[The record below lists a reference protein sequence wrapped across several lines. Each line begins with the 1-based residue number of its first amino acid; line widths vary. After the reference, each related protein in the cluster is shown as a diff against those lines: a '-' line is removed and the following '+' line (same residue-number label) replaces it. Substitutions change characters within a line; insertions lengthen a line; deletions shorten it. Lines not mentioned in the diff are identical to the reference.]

1 MRKILLVGLAILF
14 FVTGCSYEGTML
26 NTPTKKVE
34 MFFSNYQ
41 TLNQDVM
48 DDLDKVVDEEERFN
62 TKQRE
67 TYRELMKKH
76 YQAIQYDVKD
86 ERINGDEAEV
96 RTEIEV
102 IDYSKILK
110 NTDRY
115 LQEHRDEFLD
125 EKGQYDETK
134 YMDYRLEQLKE
145 AKETV
150 KYDMTFHLTKKDK
163 EWQIDSLTTEQEQKI
178 HGMYDYE

>member
-1 MRKILLVGLAILF
+1 MRKILLVGLSILF

-67 TYRELMKKH
+67 IYRELMKKH

-115 LQEHRDEFLD
+115 LQEHRDKFLD

-150 KYDMTFHLTKKDK
+150 KYDMTFYLTKKDK
-163 EWQIDSLTTEQEQKI
+163 EWQMDPLTTEQEQKI

>member
-1 MRKILLVGLAILF
+1 MRKILLVGLSILF

-67 TYRELMKKH
+67 IYRELMKKH

-125 EKGQYDETK
+125 EKGQYDDTK

-150 KYDMTFHLTKKDK
+150 KYDMTFYLTKKDK
-163 EWQIDSLTTEQEQKI
+163 EWQMDPLTTEQEQKI

>member
-1 MRKILLVGLAILF
+1 MRKILLVGLSILF

-67 TYRELMKKH
+67 IYRELMKKH

-102 IDYSKILK
+102 IDYSKILT

-115 LQEHRDEFLD
+115 LQEHRDKFLD

-150 KYDMTFHLTKKDK
+150 KYDMTFYLTKKDK
-163 EWQIDSLTTEQEQKI
+163 EWQMDPLTTEQEQKI

>member
-1 MRKILLVGLAILF
+1 
-14 FVTGCSYEGTML
+14 ML

-34 MFFSNYQ
+34 MFFSDYQ

-163 EWQIDSLTTEQEQKI
+163 EWQMDPLTTEQEQKI

>member
-1 MRKILLVGLAILF
+1 MRKILLMTLSFLF
-14 FVTGCSYEGTML
+14 LVTGCSYEETML

-34 MFFSNYQ
+34 MFFANYQ
-41 TLNQDVM
+41 TLNEDVM
-48 DDLDKVVDEEERFN
+48 DDLDTVVDEDERFN

-67 TYRELMKKH
+67 SYRELMKKH
-76 YQAIQYDVKD
+76 YQAIQYDAKD
-86 ERINGDEAEV
+86 EKINGDEADV
-96 RTEIEV
+96 RVEIEV

-110 NTDRY
+110 DTDRY

-125 EKGQYDETK
+125 EQGEYDETK
-134 YMDYRLEQLKE
+134 YMDYRLEKLKD

-150 KYDMTFHLTKKDK
+150 KYDMILHLTKEDK
-163 EWQIDSLTTEQEQKI
+163 TWKMDPLTTEQEQKI

>member
-1 MRKILLVGLAILF
+1 MRKILLVGLSIFF

-67 TYRELMKKH
+67 IYRELMKKH

-115 LQEHRDEFLD
+115 LQEHHDKFLD

-134 YMDYRLEQLKE
+134 YMDYRLEQLKD

-150 KYDMTFHLTKKDK
+150 KYDMTFYLTKKDK
-163 EWQIDSLTTEQEQKI
+163 EWQMDPLTTEQEQKI

>member
-1 MRKILLVGLAILF
+1 MRKILLVGLSIFF

-67 TYRELMKKH
+67 IYRELMKKH

-115 LQEHRDEFLD
+115 LQEHRDKFLD

-150 KYDMTFHLTKKDK
+150 KYDMTFDLTKKDK
-163 EWQIDSLTTEQEQKI
+163 EWQMDPLTTEQEQKI

>member
-1 MRKILLVGLAILF
+1 
-14 FVTGCSYEGTML
+14 
-26 NTPTKKVE
+26 
-34 MFFSNYQ
+34 
-41 TLNQDVM
+41 
-48 DDLDKVVDEEERFN
+48 
-62 TKQRE
+62 
-67 TYRELMKKH
+67 MKKH

-115 LQEHRDEFLD
+115 LQEHRDKFLD

-150 KYDMTFHLTKKDK
+150 KYDMTFYLTKKDK
-163 EWQIDSLTTEQEQKI
+163 EWQMDPLTTEQEQKI

>member
-1 MRKILLVGLAILF
+1 MRKILLVGLSILF

-67 TYRELMKKH
+67 IYRELMKKH

-150 KYDMTFHLTKKDK
+150 KYDMTFYLTKKDK
-163 EWQIDSLTTEQEQKI
+163 EWQMDPLTTEQEQKI